1 MSSQIYSHQKE
12 LGPHYNTFSL
22 HCLESVYY
30 VIIKTVIKEEE
41 KKSTNKIFFDVHPQ
55 ETDWI
60 RL

>member
-22 HCLESVYY
+22 HCLELVCY
-30 VIIKTVIKEEE
+30 VIIKTAIKEEE

-55 ETDWI
+55 ESDWV